1 MTTLAIVANHEK
13 KRLSLTGTVA
23 AGEHVAVTLEDGWA
37 WANAAGAALRLRI
50 VFAGKLIAEFPRRD
64 ADPADTWSASG
75 DDATCELNINS
86 VPAAKH
92 LKFGGDCIWVLDDPQ
107 LNTLY
112 GVGELEVL
120 PWRREPG
127 GDVPYNLDG
136 YPDLLDEFEEV
147 KDAVSEFDTKKINKS
162 AFISLLGKTLPE
174 TATQKEVR
182 EMVHDILELLKNAA
196 VCAALAFA
204 LPAFGIDADTAWE
217 DVPPQS
223 KVKNVVEQFSPPAD
237 FSTNNAAL
245 VETIEA
251 KVPEIQVDFSTN
263 NAALVT
269 TIKATAPAP
278 GNYAA
283 VSNAAMN
290 AATRSDL
297 AAATNDIPRIAE
309 SQNIPGAA
317 DYADRAGEAMS
328 AISADNAEYAHQA
341 GEATFAGSLR
351 GDGDSRTGEA
361 IFAQLDAAISINAA
375 QTVALEGK
383 ASTNDVQLTP
393 VYGGNGGEFSD
404 RWTYAGLPSWAKD
417 VVVDYRYG
425 RWYLSFNYQQGAEF
439 DSISGDETYEGIVS
453 GLGPAVFNIVFTC
466 SPIFNLSLS
475 SITVT
480 ASRVRNQAV
489 GYVLG
494 SQTNKVLASTSAV
507 ASAVTYNELTN
518 TVNAVKELH
527 YDDVLNVTWEMR
539 VVGGEIKFFAVT
551 NANIS
556 VLGN

>member
-37 WANAAGAALRLRI
+37 WANAAGAALRLRV

-86 VPAAKH
+86 IPAAKY
-92 LKFGGDCIWVLDDPQ
+92 LRCGGDCIWVLDDPQ

-204 LPAFGIDADTAWE
+204 LPAFAIGTDTAWE

-223 KVKNVVEQFSPPAD
+223 KVRDIVEQFSPPAD
-237 FSTNNAAL
+237 FSTNNTEL
-245 VETIEA
+245 VETIETTETDPTVPAWA
-251 KVPEIQVDFSTN
+251 KSPNPPTSGVDVPTAINIAEAAAASATNALSGSLSSAVSAASTASTN
-263 NAALVT
+263 YT
-269 TIKATAPAP
+269 DSATAA
-278 GNYAA
+278 
-283 VSNAAMN
+283 
-290 AATRSDL
+290 
-297 AAATNDIPRIAE
+297 
-309 SQNIPGAA
+309 
-317 DYADRAGEAMS
+317 
-328 AISADNAEYAHQA
+328 
-341 GEATFAGSLR
+341 
-351 GDGDSRTGEA
+351 
-361 IFAQLDAAISINAA
+361 
-375 QTVALEGK
+375 K

-393 VYGGNGGEFSD
+393 VYSQTPTFSD
-404 RWTYAGLPSWAKD
+404 WVIKRDGVDVTSHVAGQPVYEDHNGAMDWNVERCFYGDDTGYSEDDVFIPGETAAETLLSWRGVFPPDYDTAVYYTATRIRTD
-417 VVVDYRYG
+417 VIGYT
-425 RWYLSFNYQQGAEF
+425 LGA
-439 DSISGDETYEGIVS
+439 
-453 GLGPAVFNIVFTC
+453 
-466 SPIFNLSLS
+466 
-475 SITVT
+475 
-480 ASRVRNQAV
+480 
-489 GYVLG
+489 
-494 SQTNKVLASTSAV
+494 QTDKVLASTNLESGVSA
-507 ASAVTYNELTN
+507 AV
-518 TVNAVKELH
+518 
-527 YDDVLNVTWEMR
+527 
-539 VVGGEIKFFAVT
+539 VT
-551 NANIS
+551 NIVHDLS
-556 VLGN
+556 LGGIWDSALEVWWTPRMVNGSLTYHATTNVNLNAGN